1 LKDEFIANVSHELR
15 TPLNHMLGW
24 VLLLRERQLAP
35 AQTTEAL
42 EIIER
47 NVRAQNSLI
56 EDLLDTTRVL
66 TGQLRCESLPV
77 ELSRIVTQAVAA
89 AQSQAV
95 QKNIRLQSDCA
106 PGECYVLGD
115 AERLQQI
122 VANLLSNAVKFT
134 PPRGHVEVTLRTN
147 GARAELTVRDTGC
160 GIAPEFLPHV
170 FDRFR
175 QQDGARARR
184 AGGLGLGLSIVKHL
198 VELHGGT
205 ITVASSGINQ
215 GASFAVTLPL
225 LTAGQ
230 VSEASQKEE
239 NHPLFS
245 NSPFSLVTLPLS
257 GLRVLAVDDE
267 ADTLALLAAVLIPA
281 GAELRQATTAA
292 QAIALW
298 RNWQPDVLVSDIGM
312 PEMDG
317 HELIRRVRAAER
329 EMKQRSCPAIALTAY
344 ANVEERL
351 RALAAGYHMH
361 LAKPVEPAELV
372 TVIASLTGRLAA
384 KDNC

>member
-1 LKDEFIANVSHELR
+1 
-15 TPLNHMLGW
+15 
-24 VLLLRERQLAP
+24 
-35 AQTTEAL
+35 
-42 EIIER
+42 
-47 NVRAQNSLI
+47 
-56 EDLLDTTRVL
+56 
-66 TGQLRCESLPV
+66 
-77 ELSRIVTQAVAA
+77 
-89 AQSQAV
+89 
-95 QKNIRLQSDCA
+95 KNIRLQSDCA